1 MILTKDLIMIDP
13 EDGHTVMA
21 AMQLFGRNVHQVFP
35 NMKLPE
41 VLKDF
46 KSGSGHLAVV
56 MDVNNEDETRDPF
69 YEVKGLVTLEDI
81 IEEILQAEIVDE
93 TDNFVHIEQ
102 QDKVR
107 RASFDL
113 ARLRMLSSGRSGTA
127 RLSKDEARAVA
138 AHLMTN
144 VGTFR
149 EAIKKWRMK
158 KDEQRAAKKDAG
170 PEQRSDGVAVKDEDA
185 ARTSTNVTD
194 SVDVE
199 LGEGEAE
206 ELDSAPVLR
215 IIAKSEVLD
224 LVSKEEWLY
233 RRDTP
238 SAFFTLV
245 LSGKLE
251 VFSGRDKG
259 KFHVLAHQFLLLD

>member
-1 MILTKDLIMIDP
+1 
-13 EDGHTVMA
+13 
-21 AMQLFGRNVHQVFP
+21 
-35 NMKLPE
+35 
-41 VLKDF
+41 
-46 KSGSGHLAVV
+46 
-56 MDVNNEDETRDPF
+56 
-69 YEVKGLVTLEDI
+69 
-81 IEEILQAEIVDE
+81 
-93 TDNFVHIEQ
+93 
-102 QDKVR
+102 
-107 RASFDL
+107 
-113 ARLRMLSSGRSGTA
+113 
-127 RLSKDEARAVA
+127 
-138 AHLMTN
+138 MTN

-158 KDEQRAAKKDAG
+158 KDEQRAAKKVAG

-259 KFHVLAHQFLLLD
+259 KFHVLAHQFLLARLATPTLDLRLSTMTRSNSTVPHAHTNTSSPLSAQKTRIATTAHVMESVP